1 MKGSWLDGVLSNY
14 WVAGLKS
21 TWCSFLVH
29 MVDEI
34 QSERWKNGIEKLLL
48 KKRIPDVFE
57 VFRLWP
63 VRLFSAAV
71 VFLWSEK
78 AAVLVKMYPV
88 KFSVQICFGH
98 NSEIFFN
105 PLKWR
110 SLISFFLDSF
120 MHMVYLSHWMN
131 EFDKGILTEAWEQEP
146 LVQASNAAFSLF
158 CSWGWHCSFF
168 HFVFWF
174 KMAKLSGGR
183 SYKMFQWLN
192 QSIT

>member
-1 MKGSWLDGVLSNY
+1 MQGSWLDGVLSNY
-14 WVAGLKS
+14 WVVGLKS

-29 MVDEI
+29 MVSEI
-34 QSERWKNGIEKLLL
+34 QSERWKNGIEKLLLL

-98 NSEIFFN
+98 NSEIIFFPWN
-105 PLKWR
+105 DVVWSP
-110 SLISFFLDSF
+110 FFLIPLCIWF
-120 MHMVYLSHWMN
+120 VYPIGWTNLTKESWLRLESKSH
-131 EFDKGILTEAWEQEP
+131 
-146 LVQASNAAFSLF
+146 
-158 CSWGWHCSFF
+158 
-168 HFVFWF
+168 
-174 KMAKLSGGR
+174 
-183 SYKMFQWLN
+183 
-192 QSIT
+192 